1 MKKAKAM
8 KPKNKFLSLILSG
21 VLGCTM
27 ALLLASCQSSQSS
40 SSSSSSS
47 SMPTAQPTL
56 PSTTASSSPSSSA
69 SEQQQPKREDTSSE
83 ESAKSQSAGG
93 DTEPY
98 GEEEPGM
105 PGGSDVLSEEE
116 AVAVLD
122 GQFDASM
129 AVFDGMIVNERTA
142 AQAIESEFPEEG
154 DAGNDSPLYEE
165 ADISEDS
172 DSTGGLAGNAE
183 EPGENDSV
191 FSDVQGDRG
200 TSTAS
205 NGGNVPSN
213 QSGARAPTDIPDGRD
228 DDIVARQIREAA
240 LKEQDPVLREKLW
253 EEYRKYKK
261 GQ

>member
-1 MKKAKAM
+1 
-8 KPKNKFLSLILSG
+8 
-21 VLGCTM
+21 M

-47 SMPTAQPTL
+47 SMPSTAQPT
-56 PSTTASSSPSSSA
+56 PSSPTASDSSSSNA
-69 SEQQQPKREDTSSE
+69 SRESTEQQSSTEQRPGGENTSSE
-83 ESAKSQSAGG
+83 ESAKSQSATD

-98 GEEEPGM
+98 EEEEPGM
-105 PGGSDVLSEEE
+105 PGGGDVLSEEE
-116 AVAVLD
+116 AIAVLD
-122 GQFDASM
+122 EQFDESM
-129 AVFDGMIVNERTA
+129 AVFDGMIVNERAA

-154 DAGNDSPLYEE
+154 DLGNDSPLYEE

-172 DSTGGLAGNAE
+172 DSAGGLAGDVE
-183 EPGENDSV
+183 EPGGNGSV
-191 FSDVQGDRG
+191 FSDTQGDHG

-213 QSGARAPTDIPDGRD
+213 QSVARAPADIPDGSD